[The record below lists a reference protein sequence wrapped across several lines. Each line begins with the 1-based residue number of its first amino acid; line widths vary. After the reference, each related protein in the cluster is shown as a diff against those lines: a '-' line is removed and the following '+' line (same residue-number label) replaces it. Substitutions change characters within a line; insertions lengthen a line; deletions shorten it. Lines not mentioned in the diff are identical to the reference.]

1 MRKTSQASFSWKE
14 EEVVFVNNIYNEGIN
29 SFYLIY
35 FKTTMN
41 IEVLKEIIQRC
52 PQATDRFHF
61 STTGQPS
68 PALEIHLLSSC
79 FVRGLQFNHP
89 NWPGFLFDQKFLP
102 SVGNYVSHY

>member
-1 MRKTSQASFSWKE
+1 
-14 EEVVFVNNIYNEGIN
+14 
-29 SFYLIY
+29 
-35 FKTTMN
+35 MN

-89 NWPGFLFDQKFLP
+89 N
-102 SVGNYVSHY
+102 